1 MMRVELIL
9 KILTII
15 ELDKTHIQMVLN
27 GSIINFKSKSLL
39 TLIYESRLKLNT
51 ELKEIY
57 KYYKILES
65 INNLL
70 NRLDFGFKIDTSK
83 TYNLRQLKKLEFE
96 LISLSD
102 LDFDKQFNLLA

>member
-1 MMRVELIL
+1 MRLELLI
-9 KILTII
+9 KILSVI
-15 ELDKTHIQMVLN
+15 ELDKTNIQMVLN
-27 GSIINFKSKSLL
+27 DSIINFKSKSFLS
-39 TLIYESRLKLNT
+39 LIYETRSKLNT

-70 NRLDFGFKIDTSK
+70 NQLNFSFKIDLTK
-83 TYNLRQLKKLEFE
+83 QYDLRQLKKLEFK

-102 LDFDKQFNLLA
+102 RDFDKQFNLLA